1 MICHAKCFKSYI
13 TSAFIILLLLNNAL
27 KSCDKITQRQC
38 FSFFDFLIKLPSFWC
53 PTCLTDIDGSAKE
66 WELPKQKLGEFEFHN
81 SCGLRYEAEEM
92 RKCINEGLLECEVV
106 TQKESLLIARIQD
119 EIRRQIGATFSED
132 E

>member
-1 MICHAKCFKSYI
+1 M
-13 TSAFIILLLLNNAL
+13 
-27 KSCDKITQRQC
+27 
-38 FSFFDFLIKLPSFWC
+38 
-53 PTCLTDIDGSAKE
+53 TDIDGTAKE
-66 WELPKQKLGEFEFHN
+66 WELPKQKLGEFEFRN

-106 TQKESLLIARIQD
+106 TQQESLLIARIQD